1 MQLSMSIATIEE
13 EILDVNVR
21 LNQVVTQQ
29 FFRTSSDITFEF
41 PEACM
46 ATYVLQDWTIH
57 DC

>member
-1 MQLSMSIATIEE
+1 MSIATIEE
-13 EILDVNVR
+13 EIVDVNVR

-41 PEACM
+41 PEAWV

>member
-1 MQLSMSIATIEE
+1 MSIATIEE
-13 EILDVNVR
+13 EIVDVNVR

-29 FFRTSSDITFEF
+29 FFRTSSGITFEF
-41 PEACM
+41 PEVWV